1 MPRKAAYLE
10 LDDPDAMFAFF
21 LAEKLGR
28 TVAELDEM
36 SWEEFMRWGVYFGRK
51 AQEQQLANQQTQG
64 RKR

>member
-1 MPRKAAYLE
+1 
-10 LDDPDAMFAFF
+10 MFAFF